1 MPAWTD
7 ITFAYAGYLAALA
20 WLVPRFSPARRV
32 ATIALAAAAILWR
45 GWPLRLAADPTGAL
59 TWVVIPS
66 LALLGTYRVSG
77 AFFVQPSLRL
87 ERWLLTGDERLLHRT
102 GVLDAYRRAPML
114 VREIVEL
121 FYLLV
126 YAVVPAGAVVLL
138 LGGWTAAL
146 DVYWTTVFLAELTCY
161 AALPWLQSRPP
172 RALQLEP
179 APVAADGP
187 IRRVN
192 LWLLQRGSI
201 QMNTVPS
208 GHAAGATAVALAVF
222 SAAPGIG
229 VALLAIGLGITLATV
244 LGRYHY
250 AIDSILG
257 VAVAIVAWLVV
268 RG

>member
-7 ITFAYAGYLAALA
+7 ITLAYAGYLAALA
-20 WLVPRFSPARRV
+20 WLMPRFSAARRM
-32 ATIALAAAAILWR
+32 ATIALAAAAILWW
-45 GWPLRLAADPTGAL
+45 GWHPGLAADSTGAL

-77 AFFVQPSLRL
+77 AFFVAPSLRL
-87 ERWLLTGDERLLHRT
+87 ERWLRAGDERLLHRT
-102 GVLDAYRRAPML
+102 GLLDAYHRAPVI

-121 FYLLV
+121 LYLLV

-146 DVYWTTVFLAELTCY
+146 ETYWTTVFLAEATCY

-172 RALQLEP
+172 RALEP
-179 APVAADGP
+179 ASVAADGP

-201 QMNTVPS
+201 QTNTVPS
-208 GHAAGATAVALAVF
+208 GHAAGAMAVALAVL

-229 VALLAIGLGITLATV
+229 VGLIAIGLGITLATV

-257 VAVAIVAWLVV
+257 VAVAIASWWMVAT
-268 RG
+268 